1 MAERVLRAAL
11 GIAFFCLASWLLSSH
26 KRRVP
31 WRIVGFGIL
40 LQVML
45 AWWILDTVSGR
56 AVFEAITAFTVK
68 LISMAQP
75 GSELVF
81 GDLAKRGPWG
91 FVFAF
96 AGTGLAAIIFF
107 STLMSVLYHLGI
119 MQVVVWAIAR
129 IMTATMGVSGAESL
143 AMAANIFLGQTE
155 APLVVKPYVER
166 MTRSE
171 LNSLMIGGFANIA
184 GSVMAVYIG
193 MIGPQYGLHLLS
205 ASVMSAPAAF
215 VVAKLMLPE
224 TEEPIT
230 GRHVELRI
238 DRTSHNV
245 IEAATEG
252 ATDGMKLWLNVIAML
267 IAFMGLVSLVDWILA
282 SIGGAKDGV
291 ANLSLDGI
299 LGHLFAPVAWLVG
312 VEGWHDCRLFG
323 SLLGTKI
330 SLNEFVAYARMQQML
345 APDAVT
351 TFASTRS
358 AELAS
363 YALCGFANFASIGIQ
378 IGGISPLAP
387 SRRSDLAQL
396 GMRAMIGGAFAS
408 CMTAVI
414 AGIFLA

>member
-1 MAERVLRAAL
+1 MLPHLLRAVL
-11 GIAFFCLASWLLSSH
+11 GIAFFCVVSWLLSSH

-31 WRIVGFGIL
+31 WRIVFFGIL
-40 LQVML
+40 LQVLL
-45 AWWILDTVSGR
+45 AWWILDTSSGR
-56 AVFEAITAFTVK
+56 TVFEAITAFTVK

-81 GDLAKRGPWG
+81 GELAKRGPWG

-107 STLMSVLYHLGI
+107 STLMSVLYHIGI
-119 MQVVVWAIAR
+119 MQVVVYGIAR

-143 AMAANIFLGQTE
+143 AMAANIFVGQTE
-155 APLVVKPYVER
+155 APLVVKPYIQR

-224 TEEPIT
+224 TEEPDT
-230 GRHVELRI
+230 GRHIELRI
-238 DRTSHNV
+238 DRTAHNV

-252 ATDGMKLWLNVIAML
+252 ASDGLKLWLNVIAML
-267 IAFMGLVSLVDWILA
+267 IAFMGLVSLVDWFLA
-282 SIGGAKDGV
+282 TIGGT
-291 ANLSLDGI
+291 SLDQI
-299 LGHLFAPVAWLVG
+299 LGTLFAPIAWLIG
-312 VEGWHDCRLFG
+312 VDGWHDCRLFG

-330 SLNEFVAYARMQQML
+330 SLNEFVAYARMQQLL
-345 APDAVT
+345 APDATVR
-351 TFASTRS
+351 FEFTRS

-387 SRRSDLAQL
+387 SRRGDLAQL
-396 GMRAMIGGAFAS
+396 GLRAMVGGAFAS
-408 CMTAVI
+408 CMTAAI